1 MHNKQSIINLKT
13 MTTLHLEQTALA
25 ARLTEEIVELQIG
38 AHMMWEDREDGSEG
52 LTEEAQ
58 DLFNE
63 IYAIVLHHL
72 NK

>member
-1 MHNKQSIINLKT
+1 

-52 LTEEAQ
+52 LTGEAQ
-58 DLFNE
+58 DRFNE
-63 IYAIVLHHL
+63 IHAIVLHNL

>member
-1 MHNKQSIINLKT
+1 METIYMDKDK
-13 MTTLHLEQTALA
+13 LA
-25 ARLTEEIVELQIG
+25 AKAADLAEELVEFQVG

-52 LTEEAQ
+52 LSDDAQ

-63 IYAIVLHHL
+63 IQEIVLHHL

>member
-1 MHNKQSIINLKT
+1 
-13 MTTLHLEQTALA
+13 MTTIHLDQATLA
-25 ARLTEEIVELQIG
+25 HRLTEELVEFQIG
-38 AHMMWEDREDGSEG
+38 SHMTWEDREDGSEG

-63 IYAIVLHHL
+63 IYAIILHHL

>member
-1 MHNKQSIINLKT
+1 MKT
-13 MTTLHLEQTALA
+13 IHMDKDKLA
-25 ARLTEEIVELQIG
+25 AKAAALTEELVEFQVG

-52 LTEEAQ
+52 LSEDAQ

-63 IYAIVLHHL
+63 IQAIVLHHL

>member
-1 MHNKQSIINLKT
+1 MKT
-13 MTTLHLEQTALA
+13 IHMDKDKLA
-25 ARLTEEIVELQIG
+25 AKAAELTEELVEFQVD

-52 LTEEAQ
+52 LSEDAQ

-63 IYAIVLHHL
+63 IQAIVLHHL

>member
-1 MHNKQSIINLKT
+1 
-13 MTTLHLEQTALA
+13 MTTLHLDQTALA
-25 ARLTEEIVELQIG
+25 ARLTEELVEFQIG
-38 AHMMWEDREDGSEG
+38 ANMTWEDREDGSEG

-63 IYAIVLHHL
+63 IHAIVLHNL